1 MHVISR
7 LRIPAILVWMYL
19 MTEKTSEINV
29 APSINRAAD
38 TFLSLIFPNTKQT
51 QARRSRSSKQD
62 ITCVV
67 FICIMILVILC
78 IDFKLVIRLFY
89 AVLYLND

>member
-7 LRIPAILVWMYL
+7 LRIAAILVWVYL
-19 MTEKTSEINV
+19 MSEKTSEINV
-29 APSINRAAD
+29 SPSINSAAD

-51 QARRSRSSKQD
+51 QARRSRSSTQD

-67 FICIMILVILC
+67 LTGIMML
-78 IDFKLVIRLFY
+78 
-89 AVLYLND
+89 LNSE